1 MIRAQ
6 KSLSKRFKHQE
17 TKQNMISK
25 KAKYALK
32 ALKVLAREYEK
43 GPLLI
48 ANIAE
53 SEHIPKKFLEAIL
66 LELRNHGILQSQK
79 GKGGGY
85 YLRMSPDQVT
95 FAKII
100 RIIDGPISPT
110 LCVSLHFYGKCD
122 DCVSEE
128 ACSLRSVME
137 KWRDAN
143 LTVLEDTTLSDLIK

>member
-1 MIRAQ
+1 
-6 KSLSKRFKHQE
+6 
-17 TKQNMISK
+17 MISK

-32 ALKVLAREYEK
+32 ALKVLTREYGK

-48 ANIAE
+48 SGIAA
-53 SEHIPKKFLEAIL
+53 SEQIPKKFLEAIL

-85 YLRMSPDQVT
+85 YLRMPPEEVS

-100 RIIDGPISPT
+100 RIIDGPISPA

-122 DCVSEE
+122 DCSDEE
-128 ACSLRSVME
+128 TCSLRNTLA
-137 KWRDAN
+137 KWRDAS
-143 LTVLEDTTLSDLIK
+143 LEVLENKTLVDLL